1 MGQLK
6 SALALKCPRCNQGE
20 LFESKNPYQPG
31 KMMTMHT
38 HCSNCGLR
46 YEKEQGFFYGAMYV
60 SYMLN
65 IALFVTATVGWYLFI
80 EDLIDWRIYIG
91 IYVLLTVLL
100 VPIIFRYSRSLW
112 MIMMIKY
119 EPEKRGER

>member
-1 MGQLK
+1 MGQVK
-6 SALALKCPRCNQGE
+6 SALALKCPRCNEGE

-31 KMMTMHT
+31 KMMTMHS

-65 IALFVTATVGWYLFI
+65 IAFFVTATIAWYLFI
-80 EDLIDWRIYIG
+80 EDLIDWRLYIG

-100 VPIIFRYSRSLW
+100 VPVIFRYSRSLW